1 MITDED
7 KERVRQATDFQA
19 LVSET
24 VVLRQRG
31 HDFWGCCPFHHE
43 KSPSFHINPSTGLW
57 NCFGCHKGGD
67 VFDYVMAR
75 ENLDFMDAVR
85 YLADRAGIELSE
97 EQGAASRGPR
107 RNRLI
112 EALTEAESFYSTM
125 LLRGRGQGNDA
136 ARRYLAG
143 RGFGSDV
150 CRRWGLGYA
159 PGRGT
164 LVADLRGKGFSPQEM
179 MAADL
184 ALDRSGRLSD
194 RFFDR
199 VMFPIHD
206 EQGRSIGFGGRVMG
220 DGKPKYL
227 NTRETNVFH
236 KSKHL
241 FAFDRAKET
250 ITARGVAMVVEG
262 YTDVIALHEV
272 GYTNAVAALGT
283 ALSLDHV
290 KLLERFGAKVII
302 CMFDGDAA
310 GQKAAELSIR
320 HLDKTKAEMRCV
332 VLPDNQ
338 DPAEF
343 LADHGPE
350 ALQPI
355 LREAE
360 PLMSFVF
367 DKKLG
372 NYDLSVPGQRVA
384 ALNDLASVLVP
395 LKGSVLLD
403 SYVTQL
409 ASRLGTDVEATR
421 RAVYQS
427 KEPVADERLTPASRQ
442 APAGNE
448 GSGHAYTATPSYG
461 YEVLSQDDRALL
473 VVEREL
479 LAVLASNPD
488 AVRPYGD
495 RIAGFT
501 WADSR
506 HEVMAWAMLATPAGS
521 SPAQVVAAATEV
533 VPDAPRILSG
543 GRMAQ
548 VEHMSTADKVAFLVD
563 TVELHSTRRKVRQI
577 KAQLAAMSGGVPGT
591 DAQELFRQATD
602 LQKRCNELTQK
613 LSSVN

>member
-43 KSPSFHINPSTGLW
+43 KSPSFHMNPSTGLW

-67 VFDYVMAR
+67 LFDYVMQR
-75 ENLDFMDAVR
+75 ENLEFADAVR

-97 EQGAASRGPR
+97 EQGSARRGPK

-112 EALTEAESFYSTM
+112 EALGEAEAFYSLM
-125 LLRGRGQGNDA
+125 LLRGRGEGNAA
-136 ARRYLAG
+136 ARSYLAG

-159 PGRGT
+159 PGRGR
-164 LVADLRGKGFSPQEM
+164 LVQDLRQKGFTRDEIM
-179 MAADL
+179 GADL
-184 ALDRSGRLSD
+184 AVDRSGRLSD
-194 RFFDR
+194 RFYDR

-206 EQGRSIGFGGRVMG
+206 EQGRAIGFGGRVMS
-220 DGKPKYL
+220 DVKPKYL
-227 NTRETNVFH
+227 NTRETSVFH

-250 ITARGVAMVVEG
+250 ITARGTALVVEG
-262 YTDVIALHEV
+262 YTDVIALHEA

-310 GQKAAELSIR
+310 GQKAAELSIQ
-320 HLDKTKAEMRCV
+320 HLDKTKSEMRCV

-343 LADHGPE
+343 LADHGAE
-350 ALQPI
+350 ALGPY
-355 LREAE
+355 LRQAK

-367 DKKLG
+367 DKKLAG
-372 NYDLSVPGQRVA
+372 YDLGNPGQRVA
-384 ALNDLASVLVP
+384 ALNDLAATLMP

-409 ASRLGTDVEATR
+409 AGRLHTDVEATK
-421 RAVYQS
+421 RAVLNAKAPRADAPAPTSQPS
-427 KEPVADERLTPASRQ
+427 TREPYSPQ
-442 APAGNE
+442 APRVPAE
-448 GSGHAYTATPSYG
+448 AYG
-461 YEVLSQDDRALL
+461 LNVLSRDDRMLL
-473 VVEREL
+473 EVEREL
-479 LAVLASNPD
+479 LAALASDPD
-488 AVRPYGD
+488 LVRPYGD
-495 RIAGFT
+495 RIAGFS

-506 HEVMAWAMLATPAGS
+506 HEAMAWAMLATPAGTP
-521 SPAQVVAAATEV
+521 PAQVVAAATEV
-533 VPDAPRILSG
+533 VPEAPRILSG
-543 GRMAQ
+543 GRLSS
-548 VEHMSTADKVAFLVD
+548 VERMSPEEKVAFLID
-563 TVELHSTRRKVRQI
+563 TVDLHSTRRKVGQI
-577 KAQLAAMSGGVPGT
+577 KARLEAMGQGVPGE
-591 DAQELFRQATD
+591 DAQELFRQATE
-602 LQKRCNELTQK
+602 LQKRCNV
-613 LSSVN
+613 LSAQLARTN

>member
-43 KSPSFHINPSTGLW
+43 KSPSFHMNPSTGLW

-67 VFDYVMAR
+67 VFGYVMER
-75 ENLDFMDAVR
+75 ENLEFADAVR

-97 EQGAASRGPR
+97 EQGAARRGPK

-112 EALTEAESFYSTM
+112 EALTEAEAYYSTM
-125 LLRGRGQGNDA
+125 LLRGRGQANA
-136 ARRYLAG
+136 NARSYCAG

-150 CRRWGLGYA
+150 CRRWGLGFA
-159 PGRGT
+159 PGRGM
-164 LVADLRGKGFSPQEM
+164 LVAHLRKKGFTPQEL

-184 ALDRSGRLSD
+184 AIDRNGRLAD
-194 RFFDR
+194 RFYDR

-206 EQGRSIGFGGRVMG
+206 EQGRSIAFGGRVMG
-220 DGKPKYL
+220 GAKPKYL

-262 YTDVIALHEV
+262 YTDVIALHEA

-310 GQKAAELSIR
+310 GQKAAELSIQ

-343 LADHGPE
+343 LADHGAE

-355 LREAE
+355 LRAAR
-360 PLMSFVF
+360 PLMDFVF
-367 DKKLG
+367 DRKLAG
-372 NYDLSVPGQRVA
+372 YDLTVPGQRVA
-384 ALNDLASVLVP
+384 ALNDVAEVLAP

-403 SYVTQL
+403 SYVTNL
-409 ASRLGTDVEATR
+409 AGRLGTDVDATR
-421 RAVYQS
+421 RAVLNAQPRAEAVDARS
-427 KEPVADERLTPASRQ
+427 TRGATEQGPVQ
-442 APAGNE
+442 
-448 GSGHAYTATPSYG
+448 ATPQRPAQSYD
-461 YEVLSQDDRALL
+461 VLSMDDRALL

-479 LAVLASNPD
+479 LAAMASTPD
-488 AVRPYGD
+488 AVRPFGD
-495 RIAGFT
+495 RLAGFS

-506 HEVMAWAMLATPAGS
+506 HEAMAWAMLATPVGS
-521 SPAQVVAAATEV
+521 SPADVVAAATDV
-533 VPDAPRILSG
+533 VPEAPRILSG
-543 GRMAQ
+543 GRLAS
-548 VEHMSTADKVAFLVD
+548 VEHMTNDEKIAFLLD
-563 TVELHSTRRKVRQI
+563 TVELHSTRRQVREI
-577 KAQLAAMSGGVPGT
+577 KARLNAMGQGIPGE
-591 DAQELFRQATD
+591 DAQELFRRATE
-602 LQKRCNELTQK
+602 LQKRCNELSAK
-613 LSSVN
+613 LSSTV